1 MRVLL
6 IGSGAREHAI
16 LLGLARDPEVTEIH
30 IANGNAGT
38 DCTPAGSHATVTR
51 HAVEEKSR
59 SGCVALARDIDPDLV
74 VIGPEAPLVKGVADA
89 LREAG
94 FAVFGPNKA
103 AARIEGSKAFAKDVM
118 KAAGVRTAH
127 AEIIASDPE
136 GVAAPSDAVINEV
149 LDHFGPT
156 WVVKDDGL
164 VAGKGVVVTEDR
176 KKALAHVNDVLQTG
190 NPVLVESYL
199 DGPEISLFCLVDGET
214 VVPLLPAQD
223 HKRAYDNDKGPN
235 TGGMGAYCPLPWL
248 PQDAVDRIV
257 KDICE
262 PVAKEMVKRGCPYSG
277 LLYAGLAWGKE
288 GPAVVEF
295 NCRFGD
301 PETQA
306 VLSLLKTP
314 LGQLLHSIA
323 TGTLAEQPP
332 LEWEDGAAVVV
343 VLAAENYPASPRKG
357 DVIRGV
363 AELEKQHPGVVLHAG
378 TARDSDGNYISN
390 GGRVLGV
397 VGKGED
403 LAKARAQAYEY
414 LEHINLEG
422 GFSRYDIGQ
431 KAEKGE
437 IFIPR

>member
-1 MRVLL
+1 M
-6 IGSGAREHAI
+6 
-16 LLGLARDPEVTEIH
+16 
-30 IANGNAGT
+30 
-38 DCTPAGSHATVTR
+38 
-51 HAVEEKSR
+51 
-59 SGCVALARDIDPDLV
+59 
-74 VIGPEAPLVKGVADA
+74 KGVADA

-164 VAGKGVVVTEDR
+164 AAGKGVVVTEDR

-323 TGTLAEQPP
+323 TLS
-332 LEWEDGAAVVV
+332 L
-343 VLAAENYPASPRKG
+343 
-357 DVIRGV
+357 I
-363 AELEKQHPGVVLHAG
+363 
-378 TARDSDGNYISN
+378 
-390 GGRVLGV
+390 
-397 VGKGED
+397 
-403 LAKARAQAYEY
+403 
-414 LEHINLEG
+414 HI
-422 GFSRYDIGQ
+422 
-431 KAEKGE
+431 
-437 IFIPR
+437 